1 VCRALCRAPYPTPAE
16 SLARIRRHAENDVP
30 EAIRALGDAYCS
42 PAVTRFPFVVKST
55 KKAAKIYKRAVEL
68 GEVNA
73 MVTLAWLYQNGDGVK
88 LDMKKATELYRR
100 AADRGQA
107 QAQFELG
114 KIIDDPDAEE
124 GSDEAFRLFKLSAE
138 QGYTAA
144 EFMVGVCYGA
154 GRGVGEDRGEADRW
168 LSRAAA
174 KGHERAAQG
183 LTYLRNGAIY

>member
-1 VCRALCRAPYPTPAE
+1 
-16 SLARIRRHAENDVP
+16 
-30 EAIRALGDAYCS
+30 
-42 PAVTRFPFVVKST
+42 
-55 KKAAKIYKRAVEL
+55 
-68 GEVNA
+68 
-73 MVTLAWLYQNGDGVK
+73 MVRLAWLYQNGDGVK

-114 KIIDDPDAEE
+114 KIIDDPHAEE
-124 GSDEAFRLFKLSAE
+124 GSDEAFRLWKLSAE

-154 GRGVGEDRGEADRW
+154 GRGVGVDCGEAKRW

-174 KGHERAAQG
+174 KGHERAAKVFADLREE
-183 LTYLRNGAIY
+183 LTAL